1 MEPRA
6 AAILQ
11 NGAFEIW
18 VRRYTIW
25 ITQGRQTAIQ
35 SDTSAPPFFEA

>member
-1 MEPRA
+1 MDPRA
-6 AAILQ
+6 AIILQ

-18 VRRYTIW
+18 VLRYAIW

-35 SDTSAPPFFEA
+35 SDTSAPPFFGA